1 MRVGQGA
8 EAQRNFAAT
17 ALRLIG
23 GRQPLLAAVFY
34 SAGVNVLALTGPAY
48 MLLVYDSVLPSH
60 AGAHLLWLTLLM
72 LLLYGLSARWALA
85 ASLDPTSARA
95 CRSWLMLNARLRDAQ
110 DAAARPTIVS
120 SALLRAMRPALQSA
134 TLGLGAHLVLT
145 GACHSAEMLAVSIM
159 LTRALVPLETSMAQ
173 WRCLA
178 AARDSAAQ
186 LYALLSTSPEPAQ
199 EKPKPRAS
207 SATSAAYKSS
217 CGPEMPMRVALWV
230 PASDRHRAFGRPPSS
245 GSRHHAPSPQRTR
258 CAGRRARRRASS
270 PSRP

>member
-17 ALRLIG
+17 VLRLIG
-23 GRQPLLAAVFY
+23 GRQPLLATVFY

-120 SALLRAMRPALQSA
+120 SALQSA

-186 LYALLSTSPEPAQ
+186 PYALLSTSPESAQ

-230 PASDRHRAFGRPPSS
+230 PASDRHRAFGRSPSS
-245 GSRHHAPSPQRTR
+245 GSRRHAPSPQRTR

>member
-23 GRQPLLAAVFY
+23 GRQPLLATVFY

-120 SALLRAMRPALQSA
+120 SASAIGNARARCPSCPDGRLPFCRDACGIDHA
-134 TLGLGAHLVLT
+134 DAGLGAFGDVNGPMALSGGGTGQRRTALCSALDIARACAGKAETARVVRYVGRIQIVLRSGDAYARRAM
-145 GACHSAEMLAVSIM
+145 GASV
-159 LTRALVPLETSMAQ
+159 R
-173 WRCLA
+173 
-178 AARDSAAQ
+178 
-186 LYALLSTSPEPAQ
+186 STS
-199 EKPKPRAS
+199 
-207 SATSAAYKSS
+207 
-217 CGPEMPMRVALWV
+217 G
-230 PASDRHRAFGRPPSS
+230 FRPT
-245 GSRHHAPSPQRTR
+245 AE
-258 CAGRRARRRASS
+258 
-270 PSRP
+270 